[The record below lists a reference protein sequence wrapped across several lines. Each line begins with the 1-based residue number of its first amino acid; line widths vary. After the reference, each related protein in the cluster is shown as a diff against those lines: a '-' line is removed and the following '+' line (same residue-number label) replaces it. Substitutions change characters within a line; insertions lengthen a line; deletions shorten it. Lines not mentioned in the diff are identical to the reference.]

1 MSKKNYIIELNNIK
15 SIEDLLQNIKQCTK
29 SVMLVGEGLYLNL
42 DSSLSQIFAK
52 AILKENQ
59 PNSYYLE
66 VFDEK
71 DNCLLNSYIAKQGI
85 LV

>member
-59 PNSYYLE
+59 PNPYYLE